1 MLAKHRRVS
10 VPARANKAL
19 RLLGSAVA
27 GLLIAMAGTVAHQ
40 TQVGGAPVGLTVAG
54 IVVLAFAIQ
63 SRVTSGKLG
72 AILFTA
78 ALAATIFWI
87 GLDFHK
93 DKMIPAN
100 QLGLIWAY
108 GSIGLAAAV
117 VIWPSLSRKKWTSRA
132 E

>member
-1 MLAKHRRVS
+1 
-10 VPARANKAL
+10 VPARAKKAL

-40 TQVGGAPVGLTVAG
+40 TQVGGAPVGLMVAG

-78 ALAATIFWI
+78 ALAATIFWT

-117 VIWPSLSRKKWTSRA
+117 VIWPNISKSTFAKKLTSS
-132 E
+132 